1 MDDAGS
7 ESTAVPLDLLLQI
20 TDGFSEERKLGSGS
34 FGEVY
39 LGVHPDGQKIAVK
52 KIYDMPGVDEEQFQ
66 NEFKNLARLQHRN
79 IVRLVGYCHHIQ
91 EVPAMYEGKLVLAE
105 KIHRALCLEYM
116 SNGSLEKYISDECDK
131 YDWHTGYGIIKGI
144 CQGLKYLHTKL
155 KPPIYH
161 LDLKPANILLDE
173 NMVPRI
179 ADFGISRLF
188 GDERTRATKSTL
200 GTQGYLPPE
209 YIRNYLIS
217 SKFDIFSLGVVIIKI
232 MAGRA
237 GYYRSAEMSSHE
249 FTNFVQENWTNRLHE
264 TSSLMK
270 AYSKQVK
277 ICIEI
282 GLSCVQEDRH
292 KRPTV
297 KNIVDRLNETET
309 ECTYAYKKFD
319 VQENSGGLT
328 PDYFMNNGRP
338 VSEVPLN
345 NDASPSKQARTAWQY
360 PTDMTAQQELGERQA
375 ASLPDGIYEPP
386 RQISEGFPESGGTTR
401 VKLRFVDVEG
411 PKDPLYTGCP
421 VQWLN
426 GENAKVVIFENDK
439 QITQGNLSKL
449 KIEILA
455 VHADFFTER
464 GQADFTKEE
473 FNKQIHMYNENESVL
488 TTVNLKN
495 GEACIGS
502 FFFTESYRKKLR
514 LTARVERQD
523 LAVRVQEA
531 ITDPFVIKD
540 HRSAL
545 NGKRYPPSKEEAVHH
560 LENISLKGKRCN
572 DLADK
577 NITTVKRLMRHY
589 HRDKSGL
596 QKLTGMKDEDWST
609 MVTHA
614 TTCDPGVEIYSYGV
628 AEENCE
634 LLFNDFYD
642 LVGVLTNGDY
652 VPVSHLDQFQQL
664 KMKSW
669 KMSAFKKLEEREKS
683 GVLIPDYLMMNGCP
697 VRTVPLNND
706 AGPSVQAKRTSQYPN
721 DIAAQH
727 EFGDRHSLIGFS
739 LAEVLSNNDAGD
751 SKQEQTVHQGH
762 GQPDAS
768 ITQANILN
776 DQGSLSA
783 QPTPLHNFLP
793 VPADEMITRASLT
806 DEQTEYFSTTDEQ
819 TEYFSTTD
827 SLGINTGDLKQVII
841 ACGKAAAGNGIYE
854 TEVLI
859 SELRQLVS
867 ISGDPM
873 QRLGACMLEG
883 LVARF
888 SSSGSKLYKSLNCKE
903 PTSPEL
909 MSYMHLLYDMC
920 PLYKFGY
927 MSANGAIAEAVK
939 GENFVHIIDF
949 QIAQGSQW
957 ITIIQAL
964 AARPA
969 GPPCLRITGIDDSNS
984 AYARGGGLD
993 MVGTRLHSISASCG
1007 LPFEFN
1013 AVHAASHEVYIQH
1026 LDTRPGEAIVVNFAY
1041 QLHHTP
1047 DESVS
1052 VENHRDRIIRMI
1064 KSLAPRVVTLVE
1076 QESNTN
1082 TTPFFQRY
1090 LETLDYYTAVFES
1103 IDVALPRDDK
1113 TRISTE
1119 QHCLARDIISLIACE
1134 GAERVERH
1142 EVFGKWKA
1150 RFAMAGFR
1158 PYPLCSLVN
1167 NTIKTLL
1174 DDYHRC
1180 YRLEERDGVLYLGWK
1195 SRMLVVSSAWR

>member
-1 MDDAGS
+1 MIF
-7 ESTAVPLDLLLQI
+7 VVVC
-20 TDGFSEERKLGSGS
+20 FSK
-34 FGEVY
+34 F
-39 LGVHPDGQKIAVK
+39 IA
-52 KIYDMPGVDEEQFQ
+52 E
-66 NEFKNLARLQHRN
+66 
-79 IVRLVGYCHHIQ
+79 
-91 EVPAMYEGKLVLAE
+91 
-105 KIHRALCLEYM
+105 
-116 SNGSLEKYISDECDK
+116 
-131 YDWHTGYGIIKGI
+131 
-144 CQGLKYLHTKL
+144 
-155 KPPIYH
+155 
-161 LDLKPANILLDE
+161 
-173 NMVPRI
+173 
-179 ADFGISRLF
+179 F
-188 GDERTRATKSTL
+188 GDS
-200 GTQGYLPPE
+200 
-209 YIRNYLIS
+209 
-217 SKFDIFSLGVVIIKI
+217 
-232 MAGRA
+232 
-237 GYYRSAEMSSHE
+237 
-249 FTNFVQENWTNRLHE
+249 
-264 TSSLMK
+264 
-270 AYSKQVK
+270 
-277 ICIEI
+277 
-282 GLSCVQEDRH
+282 
-292 KRPTV
+292 
-297 KNIVDRLNETET
+297 
-309 ECTYAYKKFD
+309 
-319 VQENSGGLT
+319 
-328 PDYFMNNGRP
+328 
-338 VSEVPLN
+338 
-345 NDASPSKQARTAWQY
+345 
-360 PTDMTAQQELGERQA
+360 
-375 ASLPDGIYEPP
+375 
-386 RQISEGFPESGGTTR
+386 
-401 VKLRFVDVEG
+401 
-411 PKDPLYTGCP
+411 
-421 VQWLN
+421 
-426 GENAKVVIFENDK
+426 
-439 QITQGNLSKL
+439 
-449 KIEILA
+449 
-455 VHADFFTER
+455 
-464 GQADFTKEE
+464 
-473 FNKQIHMYNENESVL
+473 
-488 TTVNLKN
+488 
-495 GEACIGS
+495 
-502 FFFTESYRKKLR
+502 
-514 LTARVERQD
+514 
-523 LAVRVQEA
+523 
-531 ITDPFVIKD
+531 
-540 HRSAL
+540 
-545 NGKRYPPSKEEAVHH
+545 
-560 LENISLKGKRCN
+560 
-572 DLADK
+572 
-577 NITTVKRLMRHY
+577 
-589 HRDKSGL
+589 
-596 QKLTGMKDEDWST
+596 
-609 MVTHA
+609 
-614 TTCDPGVEIYSYGV
+614 
-628 AEENCE
+628 
-634 LLFNDFYD
+634 
-642 LVGVLTNGDY
+642 
-652 VPVSHLDQFQQL
+652 
-664 KMKSW
+664 
-669 KMSAFKKLEEREKS
+669 
-683 GVLIPDYLMMNGCP
+683 
-697 VRTVPLNND
+697 
-706 AGPSVQAKRTSQYPN
+706 
-721 DIAAQH
+721 

>member
-1 MDDAGS
+1 MGKALLSMDDAGS

-155 KPPIYH
+155 EPPIYH

-237 GYYRSAEMSSHE
+237 GYYKSAEMSSHE
-249 FTNFVQENWTNRLHE
+249 FINVVQENWTNRPHE

-297 KNIVDRLNETET
+297 QNIVDRLNETET
-309 ECTYAYKKFD
+309 ECTCAYKKFE

-328 PDYFMNNGRP
+328 PNYFMNNGRS

-345 NDASPSKQARTAWQY
+345 NDAGPSIQARNAWQY
-360 PTDMTAQQELGERQA
+360 PKDMTAQQELGERQA
-375 ASLPDGIYEPP
+375 ASLPNGIYEPP
-386 RQISEGFPESGGTTR
+386 RQIMEGFPESGGTT
-401 VKLRFVDVEG
+401 
-411 PKDPLYTGCP
+411 T
-421 VQWLN
+421 
-426 GENAKVVIFENDK
+426 
-439 QITQGNLSKL
+439 
-449 KIEILA
+449 
-455 VHADFFTER
+455 
-464 GQADFTKEE
+464 
-473 FNKQIHMYNENESVL
+473 
-488 TTVNLKN
+488 
-495 GEACIGS
+495 
-502 FFFTESYRKKLR
+502 
-514 LTARVERQD
+514 VERQD

-531 ITDPFVIKD
+531 ITDPFVVKD
-540 HRSAL
+540 RRSAL
-545 NGKRYPPSKEEAVHH
+545 NGKSYPPSKEEARQ
-560 LENISLKGKRCN
+560 IWSPKGG
-572 DLADK
+572 LS
-577 NITTVKRLMRHY
+577 TT
-589 HRDKSGL
+589 
-596 QKLTGMKDEDWST
+596 
-609 MVTHA
+609 VTHA

-634 LLFNDFYD
+634 LLFTYFYD

-652 VPVSHLDQFQQL
+652 VPASDLDQFQQL
-664 KMKSW
+664 KVKSW
-669 KMSAFKKLEEREKS
+669 KLPAFKKFEERENS

-697 VRTVPLNND
+697 VRAVSLNND
-706 AGPSVQAKRTSQYPN
+706 AGPSVQARTIWQYPN
-721 DIAAQH
+721 DMAAQH
-727 EFGDRHSLIGFS
+727 VFSDRHPLNGFS
-739 LAEVLSNNDAGD
+739 RAAVLSNNGAGP
-751 SKQEQTVHQGH
+751 SNQGTLPFSQPTYEQTVHQGN
-762 GQPDAS
+762 GQHDPSMAQNGIPDYLP
-768 ITQANILN
+768 QGNILN

-783 QPTPLHNFLP
+783 QPTPFHNFLP
-793 VPADEMITRASLT
+793 VPADEMITGASLT
-806 DEQTEYFSTTDEQ
+806 DEQTEYFSTTDSLGTLENAIPGP
-819 TEYFSTTD
+819 ELDISCD
-827 SLGINTGDLKQVII
+827 SPKSLLQAKNPLKQGNWRQLLGINTGDLKQVII
-841 ACGKAAAGNGIYE
+841 ACGKAAAENDIH

-873 QRLGACMLEG
+873 QRLGAYMLEG

-888 SSSGSKLYKSLNCKE
+888 SSSGSKLYKSLKYKE
-903 PTSPEL
+903 PTSSEL
-909 MSYMHLLYDMC
+909 MSYMHLLYEMC
-920 PLYKFGY
+920 PFYMFGY
-927 MSANGAIAEAVK
+927 MSANGAIAEAIK

-964 AARPA
+964 AARSG

-993 MVGTRLHSISASCG
+993 MVGTRLHSVSASCG
-1007 LPFEFN
+1007 VPFEFN
-1013 AVHAASHEVYIQH
+1013 AVHAASHEVYLEH
-1026 LDTRPGEAIVVNFAY
+1026 LDIRPGEVIVVNFAY

-1052 VENHRDRIIRMI
+1052 TENHRDRIIRMI

-1090 LETLDYYTAVFES
+1090 LETLDYYTAIFEI

-1158 PYPLCSLVN
+1158 PYPLSSLVN

-1174 DDYHRC
+1174 DGYHRC

>member
-155 KPPIYH
+155 EPPIYH

-237 GYYRSAEMSSHE
+237 GYYKSAEMSSHE
-249 FTNFVQENWTNRLHE
+249 FINV
-264 TSSLMK
+264 
-270 AYSKQVK
+270 
-277 ICIEI
+277 
-282 GLSCVQEDRH
+282 EDRH

-297 KNIVDRLNETET
+297 QNIVDRLNETET
-309 ECTYAYKKFD
+309 ECTCAYKKFE

-328 PDYFMNNGRP
+328 PNYFMNNGRS

-345 NDASPSKQARTAWQY
+345 NDAGPSIQARNAWQY
-360 PTDMTAQQELGERQA
+360 PKDMTAQQELGERQA
-375 ASLPDGIYEPP
+375 ASLPNGIYEPP
-386 RQISEGFPESGGTTR
+386 RQIMEGFPESGGTT
-401 VKLRFVDVEG
+401 
-411 PKDPLYTGCP
+411 T
-421 VQWLN
+421 
-426 GENAKVVIFENDK
+426 
-439 QITQGNLSKL
+439 
-449 KIEILA
+449 
-455 VHADFFTER
+455 
-464 GQADFTKEE
+464 
-473 FNKQIHMYNENESVL
+473 
-488 TTVNLKN
+488 
-495 GEACIGS
+495 
-502 FFFTESYRKKLR
+502 
-514 LTARVERQD
+514 VERQD

-531 ITDPFVIKD
+531 ITDPFVVKD
-540 HRSAL
+540 RRSAL
-545 NGKRYPPSKEEAVHH
+545 NGKSYPPSKEEAVHRM
-560 LENISLKGKRCN
+560 ENVSLKGKRCN

-577 NITTVKRLMRHY
+577 NITTVKRFMGHY

-596 QKLTGMKDEDWST
+596 QKLK
-609 MVTHA
+609 V
-614 TTCDPGVEIYSYGV
+614 
-628 AEENCE
+628 
-634 LLFNDFYD
+634 
-642 LVGVLTNGDY
+642 
-652 VPVSHLDQFQQL
+652 
-664 KMKSW
+664 KSW
-669 KMSAFKKLEEREKS
+669 KLPAFKKFEERENS

-697 VRTVPLNND
+697 VRAVSLNND
-706 AGPSVQAKRTSQYPN
+706 AGPSVQARTIWQYPN
-721 DIAAQH
+721 DMAAQH
-727 EFGDRHSLIGFS
+727 VFSDRHPLNGFS
-739 LAEVLSNNDAGD
+739 RAAVLSNNGAGP
-751 SKQEQTVHQGH
+751 SNQGTLPFSQPTYEQTVHQGN
-762 GQPDAS
+762 GQHDPSMAQNGIPDYLP
-768 ITQANILN
+768 QGNILN

-783 QPTPLHNFLP
+783 QPTPFHNFLP
-793 VPADEMITRASLT
+793 VPADEMITGASLT
-806 DEQTEYFSTTDEQ
+806 DEQTEYFSTTDSLGTLENAIPGP
-819 TEYFSTTD
+819 ELDISCD
-827 SLGINTGDLKQVII
+827 SPKSLLQAKNPLKQGNWRQLLGINTGDLKQVII
-841 ACGKAAAGNGIYE
+841 ACGKAAAENDIH

-873 QRLGACMLEG
+873 QRLGAYMLEG

-888 SSSGSKLYKSLNCKE
+888 SSSGSKLYKSLKYKE
-903 PTSPEL
+903 PTSSEL
-909 MSYMHLLYDMC
+909 MSYMHLLYEMC
-920 PLYKFGY
+920 PFYMFGY
-927 MSANGAIAEAVK
+927 MSANGAIAEAIK

-964 AARPA
+964 AARSG

-993 MVGTRLHSISASCG
+993 MVGTRLHSVSASCG
-1007 LPFEFN
+1007 VPFEFN
-1013 AVHAASHEVYIQH
+1013 AVHAASHEVYLEH
-1026 LDTRPGEAIVVNFAY
+1026 LDIRPGEVIVVNFAY

-1052 VENHRDRIIRMI
+1052 TENHRDRIIRMI

-1090 LETLDYYTAVFES
+1090 LETLDYYTAIFEI

-1158 PYPLCSLVN
+1158 PYPLSSLVN

-1174 DDYHRC
+1174 DGYHRC

>member
-155 KPPIYH
+155 EPPIYH

-237 GYYRSAEMSSHE
+237 GYYKSAEMSSHE
-249 FTNFVQENWTNRLHE
+249 FINV
-264 TSSLMK
+264 
-270 AYSKQVK
+270 
-277 ICIEI
+277 
-282 GLSCVQEDRH
+282 EDRH

-297 KNIVDRLNETET
+297 QNIVDRLNETET
-309 ECTYAYKKFD
+309 ECTCAYKKFE

-328 PDYFMNNGRP
+328 PNYFMNNGRS

-345 NDASPSKQARTAWQY
+345 NDAGPSIQARTAWQY

-375 ASLPDGIYEPP
+375 ASLPNGIYEPP
-386 RQISEGFPESGGTTR
+386 RQIMEGFPESGGTT
-401 VKLRFVDVEG
+401 
-411 PKDPLYTGCP
+411 T
-421 VQWLN
+421 
-426 GENAKVVIFENDK
+426 
-439 QITQGNLSKL
+439 
-449 KIEILA
+449 
-455 VHADFFTER
+455 
-464 GQADFTKEE
+464 
-473 FNKQIHMYNENESVL
+473 
-488 TTVNLKN
+488 
-495 GEACIGS
+495 
-502 FFFTESYRKKLR
+502 
-514 LTARVERQD
+514 VERQD

-531 ITDPFVIKD
+531 ITDPFVVKD
-540 HRSAL
+540 CRSAL
-545 NGKRYPPSKEEAVHH
+545 NGKSYPPSKEEAVHR
-560 LENISLKGKRCN
+560 LESVSLKGKRCN

-577 NITTVKRLMRHY
+577 NITTVKRFMGHY

-596 QKLTGMKDEDWST
+596 QKEDWST
-609 MVTHA
+609 TVTHA

-634 LLFNDFYD
+634 LLFTFFYD

-652 VPVSHLDQFQQL
+652 VPASDLDQFQQL
-664 KMKSW
+664 KVKSW
-669 KMSAFKKLEEREKS
+669 KLPAFKKFEEREKL

-697 VRTVPLNND
+697 VRAVSLNND
-706 AGPSVQAKRTSQYPN
+706 AGPSVQARTTWQYPN
-721 DIAAQH
+721 DMAAQH
-727 EFGDRHSLIGFS
+727 VFGDRHPLNGFS
-739 LAEVLSNNDAGD
+739 RATVLSNNDAGP
-751 SKQEQTVHQGH
+751 SNQGTLPFSQPMYEQTVHQGN
-762 GQPDAS
+762 GQHDPSMAQNG
-768 ITQANILN
+768 IPYYLPQGNILN

-783 QPTPLHNFLP
+783 QPTPFHNFLP
-793 VPADEMITRASLT
+793 VPADEMITGASLT
-806 DEQTEYFSTTDEQ
+806 DEQTK
-819 TEYFSTTD
+819 YFSTTD
-827 SLGINTGDLKQVII
+827 SLGTLENVIPGPELDIPLKQGNWRQLLGINTGDLKQVII
-841 ACGKAAAGNGIYE
+841 ACGKAVAANDMYA
-854 TEVLI
+854 TELLI
-859 SELRQLVS
+859 SELGQLVS
-867 ISGDPM
+867 VSGDPM
-873 QRLGACMLEG
+873 QRLGAYMLEG

-888 SSSGSKLYKSLNCKE
+888 SSSGSKLYKSLKYKE
-903 PTSPEL
+903 PTSSEL
-909 MSYMHLLYDMC
+909 MSYMHFLYEMC
-920 PLYKFGY
+920 PSYKFGY

-939 GENFVHIIDF
+939 GENLVHIIDF

-957 ITIIQAL
+957 TTMIQAL
-964 AARPA
+964 AVRPG

-984 AYARGGGLD
+984 AYAQGSGLD
-993 MVGTRLHSISASCG
+993 MVGTRLHNVSASCG
-1007 LPFEFN
+1007 VPFEFN
-1013 AVHAASHEVYIQH
+1013 AVHAASHEVYLKH
-1026 LDTRPGEAIVVNFAY
+1026 LDIRPGEVIVVNFAY

-1052 VENHRDRIIRMI
+1052 TENHRDRIIRMI
-1064 KSLAPRVVTLVE
+1064 KSLSPRVVTLVE

-1082 TTPFFQRY
+1082 TAPFFSRY
-1090 LETLDYYTAVFES
+1090 LETFDYYTAVFES
-1103 IDVALPRDDK
+1103 IDFALPRDDK
-1113 TRISTE
+1113 IRVNTE
-1119 QHCLARDIISLIACE
+1119 QHCLGRDIISLIACE

-1142 EVFGKWKA
+1142 EVFGTWKA

-1158 PYPLCSLVN
+1158 PYPLSSMVN
-1167 NTIKTLL
+1167 STIKTLL
-1174 DDYHRC
+1174 DDYHSW

-1195 SRMLVVSSAWR
+1195 SRVLVVSSAWR

>member
-1 MDDAGS
+1 MDDARS
-7 ESTAVPLDLLLQI
+7 DSTAVPLDLLLQI
-20 TDGFSEERKLGSGS
+20 TDGFSEKRKLGSGS

-52 KIYDMPGVDEEQFQ
+52 KVYDMPGVNEEQFQ

-79 IVRLVGYCHHIQ
+79 IVRLVDYCHHIQ

-161 LDLKPANILLDE
+161 LDLKPANVLLDE

-237 GYYRSAEMSSHE
+237 GYYKSAEMSSHE

-264 TSSLMK
+264 TTNLMK

-345 NDASPSKQARTAWQY
+345 NDAGPSKQARTAWQY

-375 ASLPDGIYEPP
+375 ASLPNGIYEPP
-386 RQISEGFPESGGTTR
+386 RQISEGFPESVGTTT
-401 VKLRFVDVEG
+401 VK
-411 PKDPLYTGCP
+411 
-421 VQWLN
+421 
-426 GENAKVVIFENDK
+426 
-439 QITQGNLSKL
+439 
-449 KIEILA
+449 
-455 VHADFFTER
+455 
-464 GQADFTKEE
+464 
-473 FNKQIHMYNENESVL
+473 
-488 TTVNLKN
+488 
-495 GEACIGS
+495 
-502 FFFTESYRKKLR
+502 
-514 LTARVERQD
+514 RQD

-531 ITDPFVIKD
+531 ITDPFVVKD
-540 HRSAL
+540 HRSTL
-545 NGKRYPPSKEEAVHH
+545 NGKRYPPSKEEEVHH

-577 NITTVKRLMRHY
+577 SITTVKRLMRHY

-652 VPVSHLDQFQQL
+652 VPVSDLDQFQQL
-664 KMKSW
+664 KVKSW

-727 EFGDRHSLIGFS
+727 EFGDSEFGDRHSLIGFS
-739 LAEVLSNNDAGD
+739 LAEVLSNNDADD

-768 ITQANILN
+768 MTQANILN

-806 DEQTEYFSTTDEQ
+806 DEQTEYFSTTD
-819 TEYFSTTD
+819 

-841 ACGKAAAGNGIYE
+841 ACGKAAAGNDIYE

-867 ISGDPM
+867 ISGDP
-873 QRLGACMLEG
+873 
-883 LVARF
+883 
-888 SSSGSKLYKSLNCKE
+888 
-903 PTSPEL
+903 
-909 MSYMHLLYDMC
+909 
-920 PLYKFGY
+920 
-927 MSANGAIAEAVK
+927 I
-939 GENFVHIIDF
+939 
-949 QIAQGSQW
+949 
-957 ITIIQAL
+957 
-964 AARPA
+964 
-969 GPPCLRITGIDDSNS
+969 
-984 AYARGGGLD
+984 
-993 MVGTRLHSISASCG
+993 
-1007 LPFEFN
+1007 N
-1013 AVHAASHEVYIQH
+1013 A
-1026 LDTRPGEAIVVNFAY
+1026 
-1041 QLHHTP
+1041 
-1047 DESVS
+1047 
-1052 VENHRDRIIRMI
+1052 
-1064 KSLAPRVVTLVE
+1064 
-1076 QESNTN
+1076 
-1082 TTPFFQRY
+1082 
-1090 LETLDYYTAVFES
+1090 
-1103 IDVALPRDDK
+1103 
-1113 TRISTE
+1113 
-1119 QHCLARDIISLIACE
+1119 
-1134 GAERVERH
+1134 
-1142 EVFGKWKA
+1142 
-1150 RFAMAGFR
+1150 
-1158 PYPLCSLVN
+1158 
-1167 NTIKTLL
+1167 
-1174 DDYHRC
+1174 
-1180 YRLEERDGVLYLGWK
+1180 
-1195 SRMLVVSSAWR
+1195 

>member
-1 MDDAGS
+1 MGDAS
-7 ESTAVPLDLLLQI
+7 SDSTAVPLDLLLQI
-20 TDGFSEERKLGSGS
+20 TDGFSEKRKLGGGS

-39 LGVHPDGQKIAVK
+39 LGVHPDGQTIAVK

-79 IVRLVGYCHHIQ
+79 IVRLVGYCHHIE

-155 KPPIYH
+155 EPPIYH

-237 GYYRSAEMSSHE
+237 GYYKSAEMSSHE
-249 FTNFVQENWTNRLHE
+249 FINV
-264 TSSLMK
+264 
-270 AYSKQVK
+270 
-277 ICIEI
+277 
-282 GLSCVQEDRH
+282 EDRH

-297 KNIVDRLNETET
+297 QNIVDRLNETET
-309 ECTYAYKKFD
+309 ECTCVYKKFE

-328 PDYFMNNGRP
+328 PNYFMNNGRS

-345 NDASPSKQARTAWQY
+345 NDAGPSIQARTAWQY

-375 ASLPDGIYEPP
+375 ASLPNGIYEPP
-386 RQISEGFPESGGTTR
+386 RQIMVGFPESGGTT
-401 VKLRFVDVEG
+401 
-411 PKDPLYTGCP
+411 T
-421 VQWLN
+421 
-426 GENAKVVIFENDK
+426 
-439 QITQGNLSKL
+439 
-449 KIEILA
+449 
-455 VHADFFTER
+455 
-464 GQADFTKEE
+464 
-473 FNKQIHMYNENESVL
+473 
-488 TTVNLKN
+488 
-495 GEACIGS
+495 
-502 FFFTESYRKKLR
+502 
-514 LTARVERQD
+514 VERQD
-523 LAVRVQEA
+523 LAVKVQEA
-531 ITDPFVIKD
+531 ITDPFVVKD

-545 NGKRYPPSKEEAVHH
+545 NGKRYPPSKEEAVHR
-560 LENISLKGKRCN
+560 LENISLKGKHCN

-596 QKLTGMKDEDWST
+596 QKVPADEMITRAILTDEQSDNFST
-609 MVTHA
+609 I
-614 TTCDPGVEIYSYGV
+614 DSLG
-628 AEENCE
+628 NC
-634 LLFNDFYD
+634 
-642 LVGVLTNGDY
+642 LT
-652 VPVSHLDQFQQL
+652 
-664 KMKSW
+664 
-669 KMSAFKKLEEREKS
+669 
-683 GVLIPDYLMMNGCP
+683 
-697 VRTVPLNND
+697 
-706 AGPSVQAKRTSQYPN
+706 
-721 DIAAQH
+721 
-727 EFGDRHSLIGFS
+727 
-739 LAEVLSNNDAGD
+739 
-751 SKQEQTVHQGH
+751 GH
-762 GQPDAS
+762 GQHDAS
-768 ITQANILN
+768 VMQANILN
-776 DQGSLSA
+776 DQGSLLA
-783 QPTPLHNFLP
+783 QPTPFHNFLP

-806 DEQTEYFSTTDEQ
+806 DEQTEYFSTTDSLGNFLTGHGQPDASMTQTNILNDLVSLSAQPTPLHNFLSVPADEMIPRASLTDEQ

-873 QRLGACMLEG
+873 QRLGAYMLQG
-883 LVARF
+883 LVARL
-888 SSSGSKLYKSLNCKE
+888 SSSGSKLYKSLKCKE
-903 PTSPEL
+903 PTNSEL
-909 MSYMHLLYDMC
+909 MSYMHHLCEMC
-920 PLYKFGY
+920 PSYKFGY
-927 MSANGAIAEAVK
+927 MSANGAIAEAIK
-939 GENFVHIIDF
+939 GQNFVHIIDF

-964 AARPA
+964 AARPR
-969 GPPCLRITGIDDSNS
+969 GPPCLRITAIDDSNS

-993 MVGTRLHSISASCG
+993 MVGTRLHSVSASCG
-1007 LPFEFN
+1007 MPFEFN
-1013 AVHAASHEVYIQH
+1013 AVHAVSHEVYLEH
-1026 LDTRPGEAIVVNFAY
+1026 LDIRPGEVIVVNFAY
-1041 QLHHTP
+1041 ELHHSP
-1047 DESVS
+1047 DESLS

-1064 KSLAPRVVTLVE
+1064 KSLSPMVVTLVE

-1082 TTPFFQRY
+1082 TTQFFPRY
-1090 LETLDYYTAVFES
+1090 METLDYYTAMFES
-1103 IDVALPRDDK
+1103 IDVALPRDAK
-1113 TRISTE
+1113 IRVNTE
-1119 QHCLARDIISLIACE
+1119 QHCLGRDIISLIACE

-1142 EVFGKWKA
+1142 EVFGTWKA

-1158 PYPLCSLVN
+1158 PYPLSSVVN

-1174 DDYHRC
+1174 DGYDSC

-1195 SRMLVVSSAWR
+1195 NRVLVVSSAWC

>member
-155 KPPIYH
+155 EPPIYH

-237 GYYRSAEMSSHE
+237 GYYKSAEMSSHE
-249 FTNFVQENWTNRLHE
+249 FINVVQENWTNRPHE

-297 KNIVDRLNETET
+297 QNIVDRLNETET
-309 ECTYAYKKFD
+309 ECTCAYKKFE

-328 PDYFMNNGRP
+328 PNYFMNNGRS

-345 NDASPSKQARTAWQY
+345 NDAGPSIQARNAWQY
-360 PTDMTAQQELGERQA
+360 PKDMTAQQELGERQA
-375 ASLPDGIYEPP
+375 ASLPNGIYEPP
-386 RQISEGFPESGGTTR
+386 RQIMEGFPESGGTT
-401 VKLRFVDVEG
+401 
-411 PKDPLYTGCP
+411 T
-421 VQWLN
+421 
-426 GENAKVVIFENDK
+426 
-439 QITQGNLSKL
+439 
-449 KIEILA
+449 
-455 VHADFFTER
+455 
-464 GQADFTKEE
+464 
-473 FNKQIHMYNENESVL
+473 
-488 TTVNLKN
+488 
-495 GEACIGS
+495 
-502 FFFTESYRKKLR
+502 
-514 LTARVERQD
+514 VERQD

-531 ITDPFVIKD
+531 ITDPFVVKD
-540 HRSAL
+540 RRSAL
-545 NGKRYPPSKEEAVHH
+545 NGKSYPPSKEEAVHRM
-560 LENISLKGKRCN
+560 ENVSLKGKRCN

-577 NITTVKRLMRHY
+577 NITTVKRFMGHY

-596 QKLTGMKDEDWST
+596 QKLK
-609 MVTHA
+609 V
-614 TTCDPGVEIYSYGV
+614 
-628 AEENCE
+628 
-634 LLFNDFYD
+634 
-642 LVGVLTNGDY
+642 
-652 VPVSHLDQFQQL
+652 
-664 KMKSW
+664 KSW
-669 KMSAFKKLEEREKS
+669 KLPAFKKFEERENS

-697 VRTVPLNND
+697 VRAVSLNND
-706 AGPSVQAKRTSQYPN
+706 AGPSVQARTIWQYPN
-721 DIAAQH
+721 DMAAQH
-727 EFGDRHSLIGFS
+727 VFSDRHPLNGFS
-739 LAEVLSNNDAGD
+739 RAAVLSNNGAGP
-751 SKQEQTVHQGH
+751 SNQGTLPFSQPTYEQTVHQGN
-762 GQPDAS
+762 GQHDPSMAQNGIPDYLP
-768 ITQANILN
+768 QGNILN

-783 QPTPLHNFLP
+783 QPTPFHNFLP
-793 VPADEMITRASLT
+793 VPADEMITGASLT
-806 DEQTEYFSTTDEQ
+806 DEQTEYFSTTDSLGTLENAIPGP
-819 TEYFSTTD
+819 ELDISCD
-827 SLGINTGDLKQVII
+827 SPKSLLQAKNPLKQGNWRQLLGINTGDLKQVII
-841 ACGKAAAGNGIYE
+841 ACGKAAAENDIH

-873 QRLGACMLEG
+873 QRLGAYMLEG

-888 SSSGSKLYKSLNCKE
+888 SSSGSKLYKSLKYKE
-903 PTSPEL
+903 PTSSEL
-909 MSYMHLLYDMC
+909 MSYMHLLYEMC
-920 PLYKFGY
+920 PFYMFGY
-927 MSANGAIAEAVK
+927 MSANGAIAEAIK

-964 AARPA
+964 AARSG

-993 MVGTRLHSISASCG
+993 MVGTRLHSVSASCG
-1007 LPFEFN
+1007 VPFEFN
-1013 AVHAASHEVYIQH
+1013 AVHAASHEVYLEH
-1026 LDTRPGEAIVVNFAY
+1026 LDIRPGEVIVVNFAY

-1052 VENHRDRIIRMI
+1052 TENHRDRIIRMI

-1090 LETLDYYTAVFES
+1090 LETLDYYTAIFEI

-1158 PYPLCSLVN
+1158 PYPLSSLVN

-1174 DDYHRC
+1174 DGYHRC